1 MSNDYRLKTGRE
13 YKQSR
18 IDRLATQGGKC
29 GLCNQPVKDD
39 EATYDHDHKTGHC
52 RAILHRGCN
61 AMLGHIENNMP
72 RHKLQNVARL
82 AAFCRAVPSYI
93 FNDWTDQPL
102 HPTHRTEDEKRI
114 RRNLKARKARAAKK
128 EV

>member
-18 IDRLATQGGKC
+18 IDRLASQGGKC
-29 GLCNQPVKDD
+29 ALCTQPVKDD

-52 RAILHRGCN
+52 RAVLHRGCN

-93 FNDWTDQPL
+93 FTDWTDQPL
-102 HPTHRTEDEKRI
+102 NPTFRTADEKRI

-128 EV
+128 EL